1 MIIPEKLKKGDTVA
15 IVSLSSGMG
24 GDDLFRYRYEIGKER
39 LENVFGLNV
48 ITMPNALK
56 GSKYLYEHP
65 EARAKDLM
73 DAFED
78 KNIKAIFS
86 MIGGD
91 DTIRLI
97 PYIDYNIIK
106 NNPKIFMGYSD
117 TTINHFMLYKAGVV
131 SYYGP
136 SILAEFAENVKM
148 HEYTEEYVWRTLF
161 SDEEVVIESSP
172 LWTKDRIDWADKDK
186 KDILRKMIDEEHGY
200 EVLQGSGTIEGKL
213 LGGCIEVLS
222 MIVGTSL
229 WPEISEWEN
238 KILFLETSEE
248 KPLPELIKYTLR
260 NFVAIG
266 IIDKINGIIIG
277 KPKDETYYEEYK
289 NVIKQVICEEAGK
302 KDLPILYNVNFGH
315 SAPMCIL
322 AYGVNV
328 KVDLDDKKL
337 VLSKH

>member
-15 IVSLSSGMG
+15 IVSLSSGIG
-24 GDDLFRYRYEIGKER
+24 GDEAFRYRYEIGKER
-39 LENVFGLNV
+39 LEKVFGLNV

-73 DAFED
+73 DAFKDE
-78 KNIKAIFS
+78 NIKAIIS

-97 PYIDYNIIK
+97 PYIDYDIIK

-148 HEYTEEYVWRTLF
+148 HEYTEKYVWKTLF
-161 SDEEVVIESSP
+161 SVEEVVIESSP
-172 LWTKDRIDWADKDK
+172 LWTKDRIEWADKYK
-186 KDILRKMIDEEHGY
+186 KDISRKMIKEEHGY
-200 EVLQGSGTIEGKL
+200 EVLQGSGTFEGEL

-248 KPLPELIKYTLR
+248 KPIPDQIKYTLR
-260 NFVAIG
+260 NFVAMG
-266 IIDKINGIIIG
+266 IIDRINGIIVG
-277 KPKDETYYEEYK
+277 KPKDETYYDEYK
-289 NVIKQVICEEAGK
+289 EVIKQVIGQEAGK

-322 AYGVNV
+322 PYGVKA
-328 KVDLDDKKL
+328 KVDLENKNII
-337 VLSKH
+337 LSKH